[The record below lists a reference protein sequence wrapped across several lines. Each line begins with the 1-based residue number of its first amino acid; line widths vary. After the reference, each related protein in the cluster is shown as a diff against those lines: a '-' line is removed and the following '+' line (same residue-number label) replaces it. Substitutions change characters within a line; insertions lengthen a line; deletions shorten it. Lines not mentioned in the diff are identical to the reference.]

1 MNVLIVGGA
10 GYVGGAITDLLIKK
24 KYNVSVYD
32 NLLYEEQFMKQ
43 CHFIYGDIREEK
55 KLKKLFK
62 KYDAV
67 IWAAALV
74 GDGACNINPR
84 LTNKLNFDS
93 VRFLKKNFKGKIIFF
108 STCSVYGAQNNILNE
123 ESKTNPLSLYAL
135 TKLKSEKILKDTNA
149 TIFRLGTLFGLS
161 DQFSRIRMDLV
172 VNTLTAK
179 AYLEN
184 KIYVYGGEQYRPLLH
199 VKDVANAVHCAL
211 VRKNVKGIFN
221 LSLGNYKI
229 FDLAKEVKRHFKKLV
244 VIKQPMP
251 FQDTRNYKVD
261 NSKSIKKLKFHAKI
275 TVKEGV
281 IEVKKL
287 LDEKRIKNVN
297 SPRYTNQ
304 KYLEVFSKNEKI

>member
-24 KYNVSVYD
+24 KYSITVYD
-32 NLLYEEQFMKQ
+32 NLLYEEQFMKN
-43 CHFIYGDIREEK
+43 CNFIYGDIREEN
-55 KLKKLFK
+55 KLKKIFK
-62 KYDAV
+62 KFDAV

-93 VRFLKKNFKGKIIFF
+93 VKFLKKNFKKKIIFF
-108 STCSVYGAQNNILNE
+108 STCSVYGAQNDILSE
-123 ESKTNPLSLYAL
+123 TSPTNPLSLYAL
-135 TKLKSEKILKDTNA
+135 TKLKSEKILENTDA

-172 VNTLTAK
+172 VNTLTAR

-199 VKDVANAVHCAL
+199 VKDVARAVHCAL
-211 VRKNVKGIFN
+211 KYKKTKGIYN

-229 FDLAKEVKRHFKKLV
+229 FDLARDVKKHFKKLV

-251 FQDTRNYKVD
+251 FQDTRNYKVN
-261 NSKSIKKLKFHAKI
+261 NSKSIKELKFKAKI
-275 TVKEGV
+275 TVEQGV
-281 IEVKKL
+281 LEIKKL
-287 LDEKRIKNVN
+287 LTDKRIKNVN

>member
-24 KYNVSVYD
+24 YNVSVYD
-32 NLLYEEQFMKQ
+32 NLLYEEQFMKDCQ
-43 CHFIYGDIREEK
+43 FIYGDIREEK

-84 LTNKLNFDS
+84 LTNKLNYDS
-93 VRFLKKNFKGKIIFF
+93 VKFLKKNFKGKIIFF

-123 ESKTNPLSLYAL
+123 KSPTNPLSLYAL

-211 VRKNVKGIFN
+211 VRKSVKGIFN

-229 FDLAKEVKRHFKKLV
+229 FDLAKEVKKHFRKLV
-244 VIKQPMP
+244 VIKQPIT
-251 FQDTRNYKVD
+251 FQDTRN
-261 NSKSIKKLKFHAKI
+261 
-275 TVKEGV
+275 
-281 IEVKKL
+281 
-287 LDEKRIKNVN
+287 
-297 SPRYTNQ
+297 
-304 KYLEVFSKNEKI
+304 